1 MVSTLSGLNFNLYRE
16 RLRRQKYSF
25 ISILTSCCRICP
37 TCSFLTWIHLP
48 TGSFKPSSV
57 LCHSLLSAVA
67 RSHTHT
73 SLTTA
78 LTCVHSHTLWP
89 GWKGKLRLFVPPAAD
104 WTWVLW
110 QEIGSWVFLHVLHK
124 KYLSTALPVGQRLEA
139 IHKTAP
145 PQQQIPAM
153 LMWSNKRNFL
163 EQILTVWESPLPSGF
178 NVNNFSVCYSER
190 HLVSM
195 RICILKVL
203 FQY

>member
-37 TCSFLTWIHLP
+37 TCSFLTRIHFP

-110 QEIGSWVFLHVLHK
+110 QEIGSWVFLHGSTQKVFVNSTSSWAAAGGNPQNCTSPAANTSNADVKQQK
-124 KYLSTALPVGQRLEA
+124 KLPGTDSHCLRKPITIWL
-139 IHKTAP
+139 
-145 PQQQIPAM
+145 
-153 LMWSNKRNFL
+153 
-163 EQILTVWESPLPSGF
+163 
-178 NVNNFSVCYSER
+178 
-190 HLVSM
+190 
-195 RICILKVL
+195 
-203 FQY
+203 